1 MAVKLRLRRMG
12 KKRQPIY
19 KVVAADARSPR
30 DGKYIEAI
38 GSYNPK
44 TDPATVELNEERALY
59 WLGCGAQPTDTVKN
73 LLNKQGILL
82 KKELLKEGL
91 SEEAIS
97 AKLEEWGKNKNSL
110 LEKKK
115 AKADQL
121 KKEKADQL
129 KKEKADQ
136 LKKEEA
142 EQLKKEEAEAA
153 KKKLEEDSKA
163 KEVEAAEVEGTA
175 SEEVS
180 TEEEKPETE

>member
-1 MAVKLRLRRMG
+1 MG

-97 AKLEEWGKNKNSL
+97 AKLEEWGKKKDSL

-115 AKADQL
+115 AKAEAQ
-121 KKEKADQL
+121 KKEK
-129 KKEKADQ
+129 
-136 LKKEEA
+136 
-142 EQLKKEEAEAA
+142 AEAA
-153 KKKLEEDSKA
+153 KKKQEEDNKE
-163 KEVEAAEVEGTA
+163 KEVETAEVVDTA

-180 TEEEKPETE
+180 AEEEKPETE

>member
-1 MAVKLRLRRMG
+1 MG

-38 GSYNPK
+38 VSYNPK

-97 AKLEEWGKNKNSL
+97 AKLEEWGKKKDSL

-115 AKADQL
+115 AKAEAQ
-121 KKEKADQL
+121 KKEK
-129 KKEKADQ
+129 
-136 LKKEEA
+136 
-142 EQLKKEEAEAA
+142 AEAA
-153 KKKLEEDSKA
+153 KKKQEEDNKE
-163 KEVEAAEVEGTA
+163 KEVETAEVVDTA

-180 TEEEKPETE
+180 AEEDKPETE

>member
-1 MAVKLRLRRMG
+1 MG

-97 AKLEEWGKNKNSL
+97 AKLEEWGKKKDSL

-115 AKADQL
+115 AKAEAQ
-121 KKEKADQL
+121 KKEK
-129 KKEKADQ
+129 
-136 LKKEEA
+136 
-142 EQLKKEEAEAA
+142 AEAA
-153 KKKLEEDSKA
+153 KKKQEEDNKE
-163 KEVEAAEVEGTA
+163 KEVETAEVVDTA

-180 TEEEKPETE
+180 AEEDKPETE

>member
-1 MAVKLRLRRMG
+1 LAVKLRLRRMG

-44 TDPATVELNEERALY
+44 TDPATIELNEERALY
-59 WLGCGAQPTDTVKN
+59 WLGCGAQPTETVKN
-73 LLNKQGILL
+73 LLNKKGILL

-97 AKLEEWGKNKNSL
+97 AKLEEWGKNKDSL

-115 AKADQL
+115 VKAEQQ
-121 KKEKADQL
+121 KKEKT
-129 KKEKADQ
+129 
-136 LKKEEA
+136 
-142 EQLKKEEAEAA
+142 EAA
-153 KKKLEEDSKA
+153 KKKLEEENKQ
-163 KEVEAAEVEGTA
+163 KEVEAAEVEDTA
-175 SEEVS
+175 SEDVS
-180 TEEEKPETE
+180 AEEEKPETE